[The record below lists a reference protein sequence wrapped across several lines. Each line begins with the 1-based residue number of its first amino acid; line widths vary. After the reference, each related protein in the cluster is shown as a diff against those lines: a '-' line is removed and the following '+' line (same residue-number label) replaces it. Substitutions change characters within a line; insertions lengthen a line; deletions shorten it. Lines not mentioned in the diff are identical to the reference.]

1 MTTVG
6 TNFNY
11 SASEHGADGERMLG
25 TTDHIKIKIDNARRE
40 RTGIHGRIMFF
51 VNSSHIAFDNIN
63 LEKGDQRSRFVRDIV
78 RNLSDAIVSIYSEKA
93 ITHDIGLLCQAVINW
108 DMESLK
114 VDYISATE
122 FAPPIAF
129 PLYPFLREGAGTI
142 LFAPPGTGKSWVS
155 LIMGVCL
162 SNGLTSPFNALKR
175 HVIYANLERPR
186 NTFLVRDHAVRRA
199 LGFPSDRPSGIGY
212 IHARGLTF
220 KSVLWHIEQEGR
232 KHPDSVVILDSIS
245 RTGLGSLLDDT
256 TANQFTDA
264 MNALGLTWLGVGH
277 TPRGDD
283 KHIFGSVHFTAGC
296 DIETRLVGSEY
307 GHTLNLLLETVKAND
322 SKRNFK
328 HAISLEFGAEEQEG
342 LVNIREIQTD
352 DPGLVA
358 QSTDNVFRIAHA
370 IEVFGGKAT
379 PSEIAEETGI
389 ALPNVSKVLTG
400 SRGKFVFLEEESR
413 SAGRNKYYG
422 VGHE

>member
-6 TNFNY
+6 TNLSY

-25 TTDHIKIKIDNARRE
+25 TTDQITIKIDNARRE

-51 VNSSHIAFDNIN
+51 VNGTHIAFDNIN
-63 LEKGDQRSRFVRDIV
+63 LEKGDQRSRFCRDV
-78 RNLSDAIVSIYSEKA
+78 MRNLSDAIVSIYSEKA
-93 ITHDIGLLCQAVINW
+93 VTHDVGVLCQAVISW
-108 DMESLK
+108 DMESVK
-114 VDYISATE
+114 IDYISPTE
-122 FAPPIAF
+122 FAPPITF

-162 SNGLTSPFNALKR
+162 ANGLTSPFNALKR

-199 LGFPSDRPSGIGY
+199 LGFPSDQPSGIGY

-283 KHIFGSVHFTAGC
+283 KHVFGSVHFTAGC
-296 DIETRLVGSEY
+296 DIEVRLVGSEY

-342 LVNIREIQTD
+342 LVGIREIQAD
-352 DPGLVA
+352 DPGLVV
-358 QSTDNVFRIAHA
+358 QSTDNSFRIAHA
-370 IEVFGGKAT
+370 IELLGGKAT

-400 SRGKFVFLEEESR
+400 SKGKFVFLEDESR
-413 SAGRNKYYG
+413 NAGRNKYYG

>member
-6 TNFNY
+6 TNLNY

-25 TTDHIKIKIDNARRE
+25 TTDQITIKIDNARRE

-51 VNSSHIAFDNIN
+51 VNGTHIAFDNIN
-63 LEKGDQRSRFVRDIV
+63 LEKGDQRSRFCRDV
-78 RNLSDAIVSIYSEKA
+78 MRNLSDAIVSIYSEKA
-93 ITHDIGLLCQAVINW
+93 VTHDVGVLCQAVISW
-108 DMESLK
+108 DMESVK
-114 VDYISATE
+114 IDYISPTE
-122 FAPPIAF
+122 FAPPITF

-162 SNGLTSPFNALKR
+162 ANGLTSPFNALKR

-199 LGFPSDRPSGIGY
+199 LGFPSDQPSGIGY

-283 KHIFGSVHFTAGC
+283 KHVFGSVHFTAGC
-296 DIETRLVGSEY
+296 DIEVRLVGSEY

-342 LVNIREIQTD
+342 LVGIREIQAD
-352 DPGLVA
+352 DPGLVV
-358 QSTDNVFRIAHA
+358 QSTDNSFRIAHA
-370 IEVFGGKAT
+370 IELLGGKAT

-400 SRGKFVFLEEESR
+400 SKGKFVFLEDESR
-413 SAGRNKYYG
+413 NAGRNKYYG

>member
-1 MTTVG
+1 MTTEG
-6 TNFNY
+6 MNFNF

-25 TTDHIKIKIDNARRE
+25 TTDMIKIRIDNARRE
-40 RTGIHGRIMFF
+40 RTGIHGRILFF
-51 VNSSHIAFDNIN
+51 VNGSHIAFDNIN
-63 LEKGDQRSRFVRDIV
+63 LEKGDQRGRFIRDIV
-78 RNLSDAIVSIYSEKA
+78 RNLSDAIMSIYSEKT
-93 ITHDIGLLCQAVINW
+93 ITHDIGMLCQAVINW
-108 DMESLK
+108 DMENTK
-114 VDYISATE
+114 IDYIAATE
-122 FAPPIAF
+122 FAPPVAF
-129 PLYPFLREGAGTI
+129 PLYPFLREGAGII

-162 SNGLTSPFNALKR
+162 TNGLTSPFNALKR
-175 HVIYANLERPR
+175 HVIYVNLERPR
-186 NTFLVRDHAVRRA
+186 NTFLVRDFAVRRA
-199 LGFPSDRPSGIGY
+199 LGFPSDLPSGIGY

-232 KHPDSVVILDSIS
+232 RHPDSVVILDSIS
-245 RTGLGSLLDDT
+245 RTGLGSLLEDT
-256 TANQFTDA
+256 TANQFTDS

-277 TPRGDD
+277 TPREDS

-296 DIETRLVGSEY
+296 DIETRLVGSED

-358 QSTDNVFRIAHA
+358 QSTDNAFRIAHA
-370 IEVFGGKAT
+370 IEMLGGMAT
-379 PSEIAEETGI
+379 PSEIADETGI
-389 ALPNVSKVLTG
+389 QLPNVSRILTG
-400 SRGKFVFLEEESR
+400 SKGKFIVKGNSR
-413 SAGRNKYYG
+413 DGRSKQYG
-422 VGHE
+422 VGDE

>member
-6 TNFNY
+6 TNLSY

-25 TTDHIKIKIDNARRE
+25 TTDQITIKIDNARRE

-51 VNSSHIAFDNIN
+51 VNGTHIAFDNIN
-63 LEKGDQRSRFVRDIV
+63 LEKGDQRSRFCRDV
-78 RNLSDAIVSIYSEKA
+78 MRNLSDAIVSIYSEKA
-93 ITHDIGLLCQAVINW
+93 VTHDVGVLCQAVISW
-108 DMESLK
+108 DMESVK
-114 VDYISATE
+114 IDYISPTE
-122 FAPPIAF
+122 FAPPITF

-162 SNGLTSPFNALKR
+162 ANGLTSPFNALKR

-199 LGFPSDRPSGIGY
+199 LGFPSDQPSGIGY

-232 KHPDSVVILDSIS
+232 KHPDSVVVLDSIS

-283 KHIFGSVHFTAGC
+283 KHVFGSVHFTAGC
-296 DIETRLVGSEY
+296 DIEVRLVGSEY

-342 LVNIREIQTD
+342 LVGIREIQAD
-352 DPGLVA
+352 DPGLVV
-358 QSTDNVFRIAHA
+358 QSTDNSFRIAHA
-370 IEVFGGKAT
+370 IELLGGKAT

-400 SRGKFVFLEEESR
+400 SKGKFVFLEDESR
-413 SAGRNKYYG
+413 NAGRNKYYG

>member
-6 TNFNY
+6 PNLNY

-25 TTDHIKIKIDNARRE
+25 TTDQITIKIDNARRE

-51 VNSSHIAFDNIN
+51 VNGTHIAFDNIN
-63 LEKGDQRSRFVRDIV
+63 LEKGDQRSRFCRDV
-78 RNLSDAIVSIYSEKA
+78 MRNLSDAIVSIYSEKA
-93 ITHDIGLLCQAVINW
+93 VTHDVGVLCQAVISW
-108 DMESLK
+108 DMESVK
-114 VDYISATE
+114 IDYISPTE
-122 FAPPIAF
+122 FAPPITF

-162 SNGLTSPFNALKR
+162 ANGLTSPFNALKR

-199 LGFPSDRPSGIGY
+199 LGFPSDQPSGIGY

-283 KHIFGSVHFTAGC
+283 KHVFGSVHFTAGC
-296 DIETRLVGSEY
+296 DIEVRLVGSEY

-342 LVNIREIQTD
+342 LVGIREIQAD
-352 DPGLVA
+352 DPGLVV
-358 QSTDNVFRIAHA
+358 QSTDNSFRIAHA
-370 IEVFGGKAT
+370 IELLGGKAT

-400 SRGKFVFLEEESR
+400 SKGKFVFLEDESR
-413 SAGRNKYYG
+413 NAGRNKYYG

>member
-6 TNFNY
+6 TNLSY

-25 TTDHIKIKIDNARRE
+25 TTDQITIKIDNARRE

-51 VNSSHIAFDNIN
+51 VNGTHIAFDNIN
-63 LEKGDQRSRFVRDIV
+63 LEKGDQRSRFCRDV
-78 RNLSDAIVSIYSEKA
+78 MRNLSDAIVSIYSEKA
-93 ITHDIGLLCQAVINW
+93 VTHDVGVLCQAVISW
-108 DMESLK
+108 DMESVK
-114 VDYISATE
+114 IDYISPTE
-122 FAPPIAF
+122 FAPPITF

-162 SNGLTSPFNALKR
+162 ANGLTSPFNALKR

-186 NTFLVRDHAVRRA
+186 NTFLVRDHAARRA
-199 LGFPSDRPSGIGY
+199 LGFPSDQPSGIGY

-283 KHIFGSVHFTAGC
+283 KHVFGSVHFTAGC
-296 DIETRLVGSEY
+296 DIEVRLVGSEY

-342 LVNIREIQTD
+342 LVGIREIQAD
-352 DPGLVA
+352 DPGLVV
-358 QSTDNVFRIAHA
+358 QSTDNSFRIAHA
-370 IEVFGGKAT
+370 IELLGGKAT

-400 SRGKFVFLEEESR
+400 SKGKFVFLEDESR
-413 SAGRNKYYG
+413 NAGRNKYYG

>member
-6 TNFNY
+6 TNLSY

-25 TTDHIKIKIDNARRE
+25 TTDQVTIRIDNARRE

-51 VNSSHIAFDNIN
+51 VNGTHIAFDNIN
-63 LEKGDQRSRFVRDIV
+63 LEKGDQRSRFCRDV
-78 RNLSDAIVSIYSEKA
+78 MRNLSDAIVSIYSEKA
-93 ITHDIGLLCQAVINW
+93 VTHDVGILCQAVISW
-108 DMESLK
+108 DMESVK
-114 VDYISATE
+114 IDYISPTE
-122 FAPPIAF
+122 FAPPITF

-162 SNGLTSPFNALKR
+162 ANGLTSPFNALKR

-199 LGFPSDRPSGIGY
+199 LGFPSDQPSGIGY

-245 RTGLGSLLDDT
+245 RTGLGSLIEDT

-283 KHIFGSVHFTAGC
+283 KHIFGSMHFTAGC
-296 DIETRLVGSEY
+296 DIEVRLVGSEY

-352 DPGLVA
+352 DPGLVV
-358 QSTDNVFRIAHA
+358 QSTDNPFRIAHA
-370 IEVFGGKAT
+370 IELLGGKAT
-379 PSEIAEETGI
+379 PSEIADETGI

-413 SAGRNKYYG
+413 NAGRNKYYG
-422 VGHE
+422 VGNE

>member
-6 TNFNY
+6 TNLSY

-25 TTDHIKIKIDNARRE
+25 TTDQVKIKIDNARRE

-51 VNSSHIAFDNIN
+51 VNGSHIAFDNIN
-63 LEKGDQRSRFVRDIV
+63 LEKGDQRGRFCRDVI

-93 ITHDIGLLCQAVINW
+93 VTHDVGILCQAVISW
-108 DMESLK
+108 DMESVK
-114 VDYISATE
+114 IDYISPTE

-162 SNGLTSPFNALKR
+162 ANGLTSPFNASKR

-199 LGFPSDRPSGIGY
+199 LGFPSDQPSGIGY

-245 RTGLGSLLDDT
+245 RTGLGSLIEDT

-283 KHIFGSVHFTAGC
+283 KHIFGSMHFTAGC
-296 DIETRLVGSEY
+296 DIEVRLVGSEY

-352 DPGLVA
+352 DPGLVV
-358 QSTDNVFRIAHA
+358 QSTDNPFRIAHA
-370 IEVFGGKAT
+370 IELLGGKAT
-379 PSEIAEETGI
+379 PSEIADETGI

-400 SRGKFVFLEEESR
+400 SKGKFVFLEEESR
-413 SAGRNKYYG
+413 NAGRNKYYG

>member
-1 MTTVG
+1 
-6 TNFNY
+6 
-11 SASEHGADGERMLG
+11 MLG
-25 TTDHIKIKIDNARRE
+25 TTDQITIKIDNARRE

-51 VNSSHIAFDNIN
+51 VNGTHIAFDNIN
-63 LEKGDQRSRFVRDIV
+63 LEKGDQRSRFCRDV
-78 RNLSDAIVSIYSEKA
+78 MRNLSDAIVSIYSEKA
-93 ITHDIGLLCQAVINW
+93 VTHDVGVLCQAVISW
-108 DMESLK
+108 DMESVK
-114 VDYISATE
+114 IDYISPTE
-122 FAPPIAF
+122 VAPPITF

-162 SNGLTSPFNALKR
+162 ANGLTSPFNALKR

-199 LGFPSDRPSGIGY
+199 LGFPTDQPSGIGY

-232 KHPDSVVILDSIS
+232 KYPDSVVILDSIS

-283 KHIFGSVHFTAGC
+283 KHVFGSVHFTAGC
-296 DIETRLVGSEY
+296 DIEVRLVGSEH

-342 LVNIREIQTD
+342 LVGIREIQAD
-352 DPGLVA
+352 DPGLIV
-358 QSTDNVFRIAHA
+358 QSTDNSFRIGHA
-370 IEVFGGKAT
+370 IELLGGKAT
-379 PSEIAEETGI
+379 PSEIADETGI
-389 ALPNVSKVLTG
+389 ALPNVSKVLT
-400 SRGKFVFLEEESR
+400 SSKGKFVFLENESR
-413 SAGRNKYYG
+413 NAGRNKYYG
-422 VGHE
+422 VAHE

>member
-1 MTTVG
+1 MTTEG
-6 TNFNY
+6 TNFNF

-25 TTDHIKIKIDNARRE
+25 TSDQIKVRIDNARRE
-40 RTGIHGRIMFF
+40 RTGIHGRILFF
-51 VNSSHIAFDNIN
+51 VNGSHIAFDNIN
-63 LEKGDQRSRFVRDIV
+63 LEKGDQRGRLGRDIV
-78 RNLSDAIVSIYSEKA
+78 RNLSDAIMSIYSEKA
-93 ITHDIGLLCQAVINW
+93 ITHAIGMLCQAVINW
-108 DMESLK
+108 DMENTK
-114 VDYISATE
+114 IDYIAATE
-122 FAPPIAF
+122 FAPPVAF

-162 SNGLTSPFNALKR
+162 TNGLTSPFNALKR
-175 HVIYANLERPR
+175 HVIYVNLERPR
-186 NTFLVRDHAVRRA
+186 NTFLVRDFAVRRA
-199 LGFPSDRPSGIGY
+199 LGFPSDLPSGIGY

-232 KHPDSVVILDSIS
+232 RHPDSVVILDSIS
-245 RTGLGSLLDDT
+245 RTGLGSLLEDT
-256 TANQFTDA
+256 TANQFTDS
-264 MNALGLTWLGVGH
+264 MNALGLTWMGVGH
-277 TPRGDD
+277 TPREAS
-283 KHIFGSVHFTAGC
+283 KHIYGSVHFTAGC

-358 QSTDNVFRIAHA
+358 QSTDNSFRIAHA
-370 IEVFGGKAT
+370 IETLGGMAT
-379 PSEIAEETGI
+379 PSEIADETGI
-389 ALPNVSKVLTG
+389 QLPNVSRILTG
-400 SRGKFVFLEEESR
+400 SKGKFIVKGSSR
-413 SAGRNKYYG
+413 DGRSKQYG
-422 VGHE
+422 VGDE